1 MANRPEAGVLEQST
15 AVTGVQRGARSLAWL
30 WSFGRRKPLGGV
42 SLIVL
47 VLVVLSSIF
56 AAQISPY
63 DPYEIDFTSIADP
76 PGGPYILGTDYT
88 GRDLLSR
95 IIYGGRISLLVG
107 FTSVGV
113 GTLTGSLFGVAS
125 GYLGGKFDLFSQ
137 RFIEILLAFPGII
150 LALIFLT
157 AFGSGITPTIMA
169 IAITRMPQATR
180 VIRSVALSVREF
192 DYVTAARNHWRI
204 GRPHY
209 AKACLTTVHSTRT
222 HNRVCAFRHCDHH
235 RSLARLPWC
244 RDTGAHPDVGQHDR
258 RSSGYIYPLSAL
270 VDSAFPRHTHIHRRD
285 GIQSFWRR
293 LARCARSSTTWDARV
308 ITRVTRQLL
317 LPASLQQER
326 YRTQAVASR
335 SCYRNQGC
343 ISWSYTVNA
352 KVRRPLGAP

>member
-1 MANRPEAGVLEQST
+1 MANNPGARVLDQS
-15 AVTGVQRGARSLAWL
+15 ASDSNLQRGAHVLTWL

-47 VLVVLSSIF
+47 VLVILISIF
-56 AAQISPY
+56 AGQISPY
-63 DPYEIDFTSIADP
+63 DPFKIDFAAIAEP
-76 PGGPYILGTDYT
+76 PSGQYFLGTDYT

-157 AFGSGITPTIMA
+157 AFGSGIVPTILA

-192 DYVTAARNHWRI
+192 DYVTAARAIGATDSRI
-204 GRPHY
+204 MR
-209 AKACLTTVHSTRT
+209 
-222 HNRVCAFRHCDHH
+222 RHV
-235 RSLARLPWC
+235 LPQC
-244 RDTGAHPDVGQHDR
+244 MAPVLIIASAH
-258 RSSGYIYPLSAL
+258 L
-270 VDSAFPRHTHIHRRD
+270 
-285 GIQSFWRR
+285 GI
-293 LARCARSSTTWDARV
+293 A
-308 ITRVTRQLL
+308 IIIE
-317 LPASLQQER
+317 ASLGFLGVGIPAP
-326 YRTQAVASR
+326 TPTWGNMIGAQAVTSTLFPPWWIVVFPGIPIFIVVLAFNLFGDALR
-335 SCYRNQGC
+335 DVLDPRLRGTQG
-343 ISWSYTVNA
+343 
-352 KVRRPLGAP
+352 